1 MKPKTASSLLLML
14 SLIVLGGCAGP
25 GGPTP
30 ASETNTAYLP
40 DMDGLMTHFQRLYMA
55 RKFPMLADTLKAA
68 NADLRAPALYIH
80 TAFAYWD
87 AGMTDAA
94 VAQLHR
100 AIDRG
105 MSDPK
110 VLEKFPRSES
120 RLADPQWEG
129 LHQRLDSIR
138 EKVSGLDHFEF
149 RTDAMEAFWPYFEKA
164 IADSS
169 AARRH
174 LKEFILEGPREL
186 RDYYVVRYGSIDN
199 MYGQMING
207 APDYYQY
214 LRKQFNPDSLE
225 VFRKQV
231 LQAMTRLK
239 GYYEGAVFPKVF
251 VVPGILNS
259 GGTATE
265 MGLFL
270 GGDMY
275 GRSRAMPVGSLT
287 DWQRDAIMDFSDLP
301 RLTIHELMHF
311 QQHYGD
317 PEYEETLLSAAIQ
330 EGVCDFL
337 AELCLGEPLQ
347 HPNLDFMENPAN
359 RDEIFGEFR
368 AEMFGADTSKWLY
381 NGGSMEDRPADLGY
395 TMGYLITKS
404 YFEQQEDKA
413 AAVETLL
420 TTDDF
425 MAIVEGSRYGKVLG
439 DGLNQ
444 DL

>member
-1 MKPKTASSLLLML
+1 ML
-14 SLIVLGGCAGP
+14 GLIFLGGCSGSGEAP
-25 GGPTP
+25 PT
-30 ASETNTAYLP
+30 SETARAYLP
-40 DMDGLMTHFQRLYMA
+40 DMDGLMTHFQRLYVA
-55 RKFPMLADTLKAA
+55 RKFAILADTLKAA
-68 NADLRAPALYIH
+68 NADLQASALHIH
-80 TAFAYWD
+80 TAYAYWD

-94 VAQLHR
+94 VEELHR

-105 MSDPK
+105 MSDPM
-110 VLEKFPRSES
+110 VLEKFPKSAT
-120 RLADPQWEG
+120 RLEGSQWEG
-129 LHQRLDSIR
+129 LHRRLDSIGK
-138 EKVSGLDHFEF
+138 KVGNLDHFEF

-164 IADSS
+164 VADSS
-169 AARRH
+169 VARGH
-174 LKEFILEGPREL
+174 LKEFILKGPREI

-214 LRKQFNPDSLE
+214 LRKQFSSDSLE

-231 LQAMTRLK
+231 LEAMTRLK
-239 GYYEGAVFPKVF
+239 GYYKGAVFPKVF

-265 MGLFL
+265 MGMFL

-275 GRSRAMPVGSLT
+275 SRSGAMPVESLT
-287 DWQRDAIMDFSDLP
+287 DWQSQAIMDFSDLP

-311 QQHYGD
+311 QQHYKD
-317 PEYEETLLSAAIQ
+317 PEYEDTLLSAAIQ

-337 AELCLGEPLQ
+337 AELCLGEPLE
-347 HPNLDFMENPAN
+347 HPNLDFMEDPAN
-359 RDEIFGEFR
+359 RDRIFEEFR
-368 AEMFGADTSKWLY
+368 SEMLLADTSKWLY

-404 YFEQQEDKA
+404 YFEQQQDKA

-425 MAIVEGSRYGKVLG
+425 MAIVAGSQYDKILG
-439 DGLNQ
+439 AAQNQ